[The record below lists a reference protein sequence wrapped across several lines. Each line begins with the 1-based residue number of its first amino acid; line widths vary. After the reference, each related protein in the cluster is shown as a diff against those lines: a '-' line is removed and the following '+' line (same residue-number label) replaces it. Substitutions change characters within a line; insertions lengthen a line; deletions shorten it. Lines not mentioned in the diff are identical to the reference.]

1 MVDQKIRDL
10 SAASSLANTDIIEVT
25 VDPGGSPASKK
36 ATLLLLKNSILPAGT
51 NGGVLAYAAGNWA
64 STAAGTAGF
73 VLTSN
78 GASAATWGSI
88 VFPLTQRAT
97 DTATTAVTT
106 CATATHDLS
115 SGVGAAGIGVRV
127 DWRACNGAGD
137 IASLAALDAVA
148 VDVSA
153 DAERGVVDVMLAAGL
168 GALTARSARFWPS
181 GIALGG
187 ATAAVASD
195 AGVSLSWSSRSIV
208 VRDSG
213 NTSWLDVWRVD
224 GSSRWVFGSSDAT
237 NSGGVVLLAP
247 ASGADIA
254 LRRGSTDHVAINS
267 TGALTLGTTTHTT
280 TLRGSALT
288 IGLTS
293 VVAVY
298 QGGAR
303 VPEATVSATTTLDAS
318 HEVVFVDSTAGA
330 VTLTLPAGA
339 AGRVIAIQRVAGANN
354 VIVQRAASPDTI
366 RAASTGGLTS
376 WTINDD
382 ARHGL
387 IFRSAN
393 TEWVAEA

>member
-1 MVDQKIRDL
+1 MLKFIKKAAGLMLEVAGIRVPGATAGQVLVAD
-10 SAASSLANTDIIEVT
+10 ADGTFTPGAGG
-25 VDPGGSPASKK
+25 GGS
-36 ATLLLLKNSILPAGT
+36 LPAGT
-51 NGGVLAYAAGNWA
+51 NGGVLRYASGAWA

-127 DWRACNGAGD
+127 ELRACNGAGD
-137 IASLAALDAVA
+137 VASLAALDAVA
-148 VDVSA
+148 VNVSA

-195 AGVSLSWSSRSIV
+195 AGVSLAWSSRSIV

-303 VPEATVSATTTLDAS
+303 VPEATVSTTTTLDAS
-318 HEVVFVDSTAGA
+318 HEVVFVDTTGGA

-339 AGRVIAIQRVAGANN
+339 SGRVLAIQRVAGANN
-354 VIVQRAASPDTI
+354 VVVNRAGGDTI
-366 RAASTGGLTS
+366 RATSTGGLTS
-376 WTINDD
+376 WTISDD

-387 IFRSAN
+387 IYRSGG